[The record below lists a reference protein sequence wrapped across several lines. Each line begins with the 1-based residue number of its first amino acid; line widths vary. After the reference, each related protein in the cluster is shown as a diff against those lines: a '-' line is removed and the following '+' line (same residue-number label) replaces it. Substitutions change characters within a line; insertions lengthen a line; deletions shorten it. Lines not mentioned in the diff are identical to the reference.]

1 MQSGVTQ
8 ALLIGVVDRPCLYT
22 EREARVSNV
31 FAQWFSESGFRP
43 LGEGFLWNGDLLW
56 TYLVPDATIGFAYY
70 LISFSLLYFIRKR
83 PHTQFRWVFSMFSL
97 FIFLAGSTHFAS
109 ILTDWRAEYWLAA
122 LLNAA
127 TAIIAIVTALLMLPV
142 IPKAARLP
150 AHSQLQEVIT
160 RLEHEIDERK
170 KAEAALRDSQ
180 ATLRELAAYQERIR
194 EDERKRIAREIHD
207 ELGQNLLALRL
218 DVASLHER
226 AGSRHPAL
234 RERAST
240 ALEYIDMTMKSIRS
254 IMNNLRPS
262 VLDLGLQA
270 AIEWQVRQFETR
282 NHIPCEL
289 LMTDDG
295 ATDSV
300 PDAHATAAFRILQE
314 SLNNIGRHARATFVG
329 IELRIDQGL
338 LTMAIRDNGV
348 GMYPGDRRKAHRFGL
363 VGIEERITILGGELH
378 IESMPGNGTVLR
390 ISIPLGTAPSPEV
403 DKRVVASLD
412 V

>member
-1 MQSGVTQ
+1 
-8 ALLIGVVDRPCLYT
+8 
-22 EREARVSNV
+22 VSNV

-43 LGEGFLWNGDLLW
+43 LGECFLWDGDLLW
-56 TYLVPDATIGFAYY
+56 TYLVSDATIGLAYY

-83 PHTQFRWVFSMFSL
+83 THTQFRWMFGMFSL
-97 FIFLAGSTHFAS
+97 FIFLSGSTHFAS
-109 ILTDWRAEYWLAA
+109 IFTLWRADYWLVAW
-122 LLNAA
+122 LDAA
-127 TAIIAIVTALLMLPV
+127 TAVVAIATAILMWPV

-150 AHSQLQEVIT
+150 ASSQLQEVIV

-170 KAEAALRDSQ
+170 KAEKALRDSQ

-226 AGSRHPAL
+226 AGSRHPVL
-234 RERAST
+234 RQRAST

-289 LMTDDG
+289 LMNDD
-295 ATDSV
+295 AAMV
-300 PDAHATAAFRILQE
+300 PVPEAHATAAFRILQE

-329 IELRIDQGL
+329 IELRVDHSL
-338 LTMAIRDNGV
+338 LAMVIRDNGV

-363 VGIEERITILGGELH
+363 VGIEERITILGGELN
-378 IESMPGNGTVLR
+378 IESMPGSGTVLR
-390 ISIPLGTAPSPEV
+390 IHIPLGTAPSPDV
-403 DKRVVASLD
+403 DKRVTASLD
-412 V
+412 L

>member
-1 MQSGVTQ
+1 M
-8 ALLIGVVDRPCLYT
+8 
-22 EREARVSNV
+22 SNV

-43 LGEGFLWNGDLLW
+43 LGEGFPWSGDLLL
-56 TYLVPDATIGFAYY
+56 TYLITDATIGLAYY

-83 PHTQFRWVFSMFSL
+83 PHTQFRWVYGMFSL
-97 FIFLAGSTHFAS
+97 FIFLAGSTHFAA
-109 ILTDWRAEYWLAA
+109 ILTHGRTEYWLNA
-122 LLNAA
+122 LLSAA
-127 TAIIAIVTALLMLPV
+127 TAVIAIATALLMLPL

-150 AHSQLQEVIT
+150 AHSELQDAIA

-226 AGSRHPAL
+226 AGSHHPVL
-234 RERAST
+234 RQRAST

-295 ATDSV
+295 ATVSVSV

-329 IELRIDQGL
+329 IELRVDQRL
-338 LTMAIRDNGV
+338 LTLTIRDNGV

-390 ISIPLGTAPSPEV
+390 ISIPLGTEPSPEV
-403 DKRVVASLD
+403 DKRVAASLD